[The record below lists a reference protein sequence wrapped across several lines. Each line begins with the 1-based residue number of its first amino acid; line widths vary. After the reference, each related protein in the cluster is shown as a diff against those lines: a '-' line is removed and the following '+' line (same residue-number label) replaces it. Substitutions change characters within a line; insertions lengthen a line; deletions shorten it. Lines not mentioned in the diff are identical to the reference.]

1 MQIFC
6 KIPWVKAESLHFS
19 HIYLFYFTKLQK
31 LQIFGHF
38 DIWRNIEAFTAEEAK
53 LRIPSVS
60 FSSAL
65 HNLASLAEAPDK
77 RITVC

>member
-31 LQIFGHF
+31 LQILGHF

-53 LRIPSVS
+53 LRMS
-60 FSSAL
+60 FLSAL

-77 RITVC
+77 RTRVC